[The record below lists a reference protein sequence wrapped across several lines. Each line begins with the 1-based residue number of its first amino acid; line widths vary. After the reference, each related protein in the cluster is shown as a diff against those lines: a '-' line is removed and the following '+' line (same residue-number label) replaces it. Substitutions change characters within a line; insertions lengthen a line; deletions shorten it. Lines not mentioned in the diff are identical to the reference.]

1 MLILSETL
9 KAQLLAEAR
18 KANPAE
24 CCGLLEGFREG
35 TAFRVTALHPSAN
48 LSSEPET
55 GFEIDPTLQF
65 SLLRGLRG
73 TGRSIIGCYHS
84 HPTGKAEPSARD
96 RAGGCNEEFI
106 WIIMS
111 TGVIAGAEPV
121 LAAFREPGFDPI
133 AITSP

>member
-1 MLILSETL
+1 LLILSETL

-24 CCGLLEGFREG
+24 CCGLLEGF
-35 TAFRVTALHPSAN
+35 
-48 LSSEPET
+48 
-55 GFEIDPTLQF
+55 
-65 SLLRGLRG
+65 
-73 TGRSIIGCYHS
+73 
-84 HPTGKAEPSARD
+84 RD